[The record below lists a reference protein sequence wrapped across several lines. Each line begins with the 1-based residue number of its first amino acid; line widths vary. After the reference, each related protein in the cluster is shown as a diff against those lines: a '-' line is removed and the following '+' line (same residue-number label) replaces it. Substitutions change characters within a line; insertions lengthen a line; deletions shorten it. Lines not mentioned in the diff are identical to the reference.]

1 MCMRLGAN
9 CVWQCTFKI
18 SHEPEVF
25 LPCSNFSLI
34 TVKQPF
40 FLNHSPKGRASKA
53 EGSAVHSHL
62 NFSLNMIPA
71 ELDIGALPPPF
82 LIWVRQLQKKMH
94 AQARRLS
101 PRHSAKTFPK
111 VNLINLTFKGLLLPF
126 WQNRVT
132 SCALECGRAAGPPQ
146 GYVLFYVACSAS
158 RRHPCHLGAHWITT
172 FVHNLDDERLCFLKG
187 IRRSGRKKRY
197 LHVYAGN
204 ILIA

>member
-1 MCMRLGAN
+1 MATKNQNSLRRVLRRDGTSQNPTGRDIPRLTFNWEEKKERKMCMRLGAN
-9 CVWQCTFKI
+9 CVCRCTFKI

-34 TVKQPF
+34 TAKQPF
-40 FLNHSPKGRASKA
+40 FLNHSPKGRVSKA

-71 ELDIGALPPPF
+71 ELDIGSLPPPF
-82 LIWVRQLQKKMH
+82 LIWVRQLQKRMH

-126 WQNRVT
+126 
-132 SCALECGRAAGPPQ
+132 
-146 GYVLFYVACSAS
+146 
-158 RRHPCHLGAHWITT
+158 
-172 FVHNLDDERLCFLKG
+172 
-187 IRRSGRKKRY
+187 
-197 LHVYAGN
+197 
-204 ILIA
+204 